1 MIIKLKDTLNF
12 RSFLDTQNG
21 DVTMQFA
28 DGASGFMCGSMTW
41 YWKVVVRGMK
51 PSEMPK
57 YPVSDLRKFF
67 SRKPNETLRC
77 CARHINHKRQVVR
90 FLRQYSQKEAETL
103 SEAKLDGILRD
114 FANADVRDPDGKRSW
129 EVKDG

>member
-1 MIIKLKDTLNF
+1 MIIKLKDTLHY

-28 DGASGFMCGSMTW
+28 DGASGFMCGSMAW
-41 YWKVVVRGMK
+41 YWKVVVRGKK
-51 PSEMPK
+51 PSHDPL
-57 YPVSDLRKFF
+57 YPCVD
-67 SRKPNETLRC
+67 
-77 CARHINHKRQVVR
+77 ARYISHKRQVVR
-90 FLRQYSQKEAETL
+90 FLRQYSQKETETL

-114 FANADVRDPDGKRSW
+114 FADADVRDPDGKRSW